1 MQKLDSMETGESS
14 KDKTPNTQLKAYNL
28 HDRTKASN
36 EKIRPY
42 NNMEKNSDL
51 IPTENGTGDQVS
63 TIGEGV
69 IEKKKHDDYLYYHSS
84 GQKPKSRPRS
94 NSVR

>member
-1 MQKLDSMETGESS
+1 
-14 KDKTPNTQLKAYNL
+14 
-28 HDRTKASN
+28 
-36 EKIRPY
+36 
-42 NNMEKNSDL
+42 MEKNSEL

>member
-1 MQKLDSMETGESS
+1 MI
-14 KDKTPNTQLKAYNL
+14 TPKPAMKKF
-28 HDRTKASN
+28 DP
-36 EKIRPY
+36 I
-42 NNMEKNSDL
+42 
-51 IPTENGTGDQVS
+51 NGTGDQVS